1 MAFSLIISLTK
12 NEHKKRLI
20 NKKKRKVTKFDSQ
33 VMTKSGN
40 FYKKK
45 MLNQI
50 RTKFDVI
57 IIGGGVGGLSTALW
71 CDELGLSALLLESRA
86 ELGGQLLWTHN
97 EIKNYLGKEA
107 ENGRELRDA
116 FLEQIEKRNFEL
128 SLQAQI
134 AEIDLE
140 KKEVTLSDKMLFSA
154 RAIVIATGVR
164 RRKLDVAGEDEFR
177 TRGII
182 ESGKKNA
189 DLVRGKK
196 VLIVGGGDA
205 AFENAL
211 ILAETA
217 EKVTLAHRRKV
228 FSAREEFI
236 EQVKTHPKITI
247 LTETAVQKISGKE
260 RIESIELKNL
270 ATDETRTLPVDT
282 LLIRI
287 GVAPN
292 TEIFRGNLTLDKNG
306 YIEVNRNCETSIKD
320 VFAVGD
326 VANPLAPTISSAVGM
341 GATGA
346 KVIFS
351 LLNL

>member
-1 MAFSLIISLTK
+1 
-12 NEHKKRLI
+12 
-20 NKKKRKVTKFDSQ
+20 
-33 VMTKSGN
+33 
-40 FYKKK
+40 

-57 IIGGGVGGLSTALW
+57 IIGGGAGGLSTALW

-97 EIKNYLGKEA
+97 EIKNYLGREA
-107 ENGRELRDA
+107 KNGRELRDA
-116 FLEQIEKRNFEL
+116 FLDQIEKRNFEL
-128 SLQAQI
+128 HLQAQI
-134 AEIDLE
+134 AGIDFE
-140 KKEVTLSDKMLFSA
+140 KKEVLLGGETLISA
-154 RAIVIATGVR
+154 RAIVIATGIR
-164 RRKLDVAGEDEFR
+164 RRKLNIAGEEEFR

-189 DLVRGKK
+189 DSVAGKSALV
-196 VLIVGGGDA
+196 IGGGDA

-217 EKVTLAHRRKV
+217 EKVTLVHRRKA

-236 EQVKTHPKITI
+236 EQVKNHPKITI
-247 LTETAVQKISGKE
+247 LTETAVQKISGNE
-260 RIESIELKNL
+260 QIESVELKRS
-270 ATDETRTLPVDT
+270 ATGEILILPVDA

-287 GVAPN
+287 GVEPN
-292 TEIFRGNLTLDKNG
+292 TEFSRGKLELDEDG
-306 YIEVNRNCETSIKD
+306 YILIDRNCETSVKG

-326 VANPLAPTISSAVGM
+326 VANPLAPTVSSAVGM
-341 GATGA
+341 GATAA

-351 LLNL
+351 WLNP